1 MPGKS
6 PCLPLAQVWLL
17 IFIHHRPTGLP
28 WWGFLVCLLIPI
40 VFTVPIGIVQAIT
53 NIQLGLNLLTEY
65 TVGYLVPGQPI
76 AMMMFKNYGYICCSQ
91 ALGFA
96 QDMKL
101 GHYMKVPPRTMFSAQ
116 LVASIWSAI
125 VQIAV
130 MNWALMNIPEVWY
143 EIPPF
148 RPRCCAK
155 LKLITNVFQ
164 VPILN
169 QISTHVQDRK
179 SSTPQA

>member
-1 MPGKS
+1 MPGE
-6 PCLPLAQVWLL
+6 LPVPYLSYVGLL
-17 IFIHHRPTGLP
+17 IFIYRRPTGLP
-28 WWGFLVCLLIPI
+28 WWGFVVCLLIPI
-40 VFTVPIGIVQAIT
+40 LFAVPIGIVQAIT

-65 TVGYLVPGQPI
+65 VVGYLVPGQPI

-96 QDMKL
+96 QDMKM

-130 MNWALMNIPEVWY
+130 MNWALENIPDVW
-143 EIPPF
+143 
-148 RPRCCAK
+148 
-155 LKLITNVFQ
+155 
-164 VPILN
+164 
-169 QISTHVQDRK
+169 
-179 SSTPQA
+179 